1 MADKQDT
8 MQEATM
14 KKMYVIFSRNMHVG
28 LLQELEKNWTHV
40 RVTTWWSCENISRNK
55 EEHMMSEEKTISME
69 YEYIIES
76 ANYLINELI
85 TSMKQGSYFVS
96 LVGWD

>member
-1 MADKQDT
+1 
-8 MQEATM
+8 
-14 KKMYVIFSRNMHVG
+14 
-28 LLQELEKNWTHV
+28 
-40 RVTTWWSCENISRNK
+40 
-55 EEHMMSEEKTISME
+55 MSEEKTISME

>member
-28 LLQELEKNWTHV
+28 LLQELEKN
-40 RVTTWWSCENISRNK
+40 
-55 EEHMMSEEKTISME
+55 
-69 YEYIIES
+69 
-76 ANYLINELI
+76 
-85 TSMKQGSYFVS
+85 
-96 LVGWD
+96 